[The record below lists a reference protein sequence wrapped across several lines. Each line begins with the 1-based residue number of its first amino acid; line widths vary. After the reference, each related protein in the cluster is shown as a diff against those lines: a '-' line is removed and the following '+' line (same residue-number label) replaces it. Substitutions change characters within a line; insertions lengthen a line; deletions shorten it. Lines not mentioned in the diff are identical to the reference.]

1 MKVPWT
7 MRRASK
13 PGFSLVLSLAVMAL
27 LVLVVLSMAGFLS
40 IESRVASAGLAA
52 RQARLNALAS
62 MREALGVLQQEMGPD
77 QRISASAGFLDANP
91 ETPDLN
97 DGGAA
102 GTLHHP
108 NWVGSWNSYR
118 PGLRR
123 DSEYDTV
130 GKGQAPLALRR
141 LATAPS
147 YEKAGIIGG
156 DRTFRRWLVST
167 GYDTDWEAANPNLAI
182 AAGLRTDNSGAESL
196 KALRGAW
203 LWNPAS
209 TGTGAQSAQL
219 LGGGTLGLPAST
231 TANSARADAP
241 LVNFPG
247 AEGGAAGRFAWWVTD
262 NSQRATVNL
271 APRAEPAN
279 TWERVQAVF
288 APERTRPEVPHGSAG
303 AAPLALQGAAT
314 RATTKNFA
322 FFGFDPA
329 QAAGAATFGDLGSA
343 MSATAQSDP
352 AWRTFWLDYTVSS
365 RGVLANPLN
374 GDLKSDLNLLLENP
388 NRVHPPSRHID
399 IAAASS
405 NINPGVT
412 DNWYNYA
419 LLDTIAEARNYLF
432 YFHRQSADEA
442 SFLGRIRPYRGTS
455 WTDLWRWYQS
465 YKPEEGRSLSS
476 LTPLRSVPVPVSTHT
491 GYTPGHQFLDKYEM
505 LNFPRFAKIQYVYS
519 YTSRQEGTMPDGS
532 PAYRLGIG
540 FVPVLTLWNPFN
552 FRLEFPL
559 PTARG
564 GVAPGIKCAGMPVG
578 FHVGFRRWDAATGT
592 HGAVNWVTPGSPNLP
607 PQGQRWVHTSFF
619 ATQTWISSYTQ
630 QGPDRFTLNAGEA
643 LVYSPRLTSDYVKT
657 SGSGDGFPAYPGYEP
672 IHAIV
677 NYGQTIGTWDGILG
691 RVTPSGSVP
700 WSWTG
705 GANDL
710 VVIQPYYS
718 DHTSNSAWANSE
730 TAVDFWTDN
739 GWPVQEYR
747 GAYITSFKSA
757 VEGASGQ
764 NTLKVNYNPAKFRSV
779 TLAAAAGAKVPFLSM
794 SMYLKSERGTAAAGR
809 QYPNLA
815 FLHSSLLN
823 RNQTLDAD
831 QGDLLWLRNVGI
843 EFYID
848 QLFGTWDSDAVQLDA
863 ANRGFLGS
871 GLTAE
876 NGSRFWAGSEQPY
889 WPVISLGLLQNAQM
903 GNQGLGGWRTQGTW
917 LSGGAIDFAFGNS
930 AGFPGI
936 PVDAVTNQG
945 NDSAASSA
953 AWPTEIPRTGTR
965 FLIDHAYL
973 ANWSGWDYY
982 FTSSVTRQDT
992 AGFGAHGVTRRDFA
1006 QVLDEFMRGATPL
1019 PNRRLTWVGNTGE
1032 GDLSGAWARL
1042 MNTGSAPFVAG
1053 GIPPDTT
1060 RQGDRAQTDAHG
1072 KLARNLLLEGAFN
1085 VNSVSKEAWRA
1096 VLFAARGRA
1105 VAHDRTSQGDP
1116 GAVGIDDLSAGTVR
1130 TPFPRFSMPLGP
1142 CADKAGTEEAY
1153 WAGFRALTD
1162 AQVDALAEAI
1172 VAEVK
1177 QRGPFLSLG
1186 EFVNRRV
1193 APRASGNRD
1202 WFAKQAGRATG
1213 TLADNRPETRGA
1225 LQAAIDRTDINARFN
1240 AAGRTYT
1247 TAELTASDA
1256 SLPGMGNQY
1265 LSNAALANYPA
1276 DASGRVARAYGS
1288 NGFLTQADV
1297 LNVIGSFLAARG
1309 DTFTVR
1315 CLGES
1320 PRGDARA
1327 VCEIVVQRLP
1337 EYVRHRNTEAAN
1349 PNEGDAPET
1358 NWGTLKDPVN
1368 KSLGRRFRVVSFR
1381 WLAPNEI

>member
-1 MKVPWT
+1 MGITLPT
-7 MRRASK
+7 RRASK

-27 LVLVVLSMAGFLS
+27 LVLVVLSLAGFLA
-40 IESRVASAGLAA
+40 IESRVASAGIAA

-62 MREALGVLQQEMGPD
+62 AREAIGVLQQEMGPD
-77 QRISASAGFLDANP
+77 QRISASAGLLDANP
-91 ETPDLN
+91 ETADLN
-97 DGGAA
+97 DGSAA

-118 PGLRR
+118 PGLKR

-130 GKGQAPLALRR
+130 GKGTAPLALRR

-147 YEKAGIIGG
+147 YEKAGVIGG

-167 GYDTDWEAANPNLAI
+167 GYDTDWETANPNLAL
-182 AAGLRTDNSGAESL
+182 AAGLRTDNSAAESL

-203 LWNPAS
+203 LWNPSS

-219 LGGGTLGLPAST
+219 LGAGTLGLPAST

-241 LVNFPG
+241 LVPFPSPATG
-247 AEGGAAGRFAWWVTD
+247 AAAGRFAWWVTD

-271 APRAEPAN
+271 PPRPEPAN

-288 APERTRPEVPHGSAG
+288 APERTRPEVPHGAAG
-303 AAPLALQGAAT
+303 ASPLALQGATT
-314 RATTKNFA
+314 RTTAKDLA

-329 QAAGAATFGDLGSA
+329 LAASASTYGDLGAA
-343 MSATAQSDP
+343 MGTAAQADP
-352 AWRTFWLDYTVSS
+352 AWRTFWLDYTTSS
-365 RGVLANPLN
+365 RGVLASPLN
-374 GDLKSDLNLLLENP
+374 GDLKSDLNLILENP

-399 IAAASS
+399 IAAANS
-405 NINPGVT
+405 NINPSVT
-412 DNWYNYA
+412 DNWYNFA
-419 LLDTIAEARNYLF
+419 LLDTIDEARNYLF

-442 SFLGRIRPYRGTS
+442 NSLLGRIRPYRGTA

-465 YKPEEGRSLSS
+465 YKPDEGRSLSS
-476 LTPLRSVPVPVSTHT
+476 LTPLRSVPAPVSTHS

-540 FVPVLTLWNPFN
+540 FVPVITLWNPFN

-559 PTARG
+559 PTSRG
-564 GVAPGIKCAGMPVG
+564 GVAPGLKCAGMPVG

-592 HGAVNWVTPGSPNLP
+592 HGAVTWVTPGSPNLP
-607 PQGQRWVHTSFF
+607 SQGQRWVHTSFF
-619 ATQTWISSYTQ
+619 ATQTWVSSYTQ
-630 QGPDRFTLNAGEA
+630 ESPQQFFLNPGEA

-657 SGSGDGFPAYPGYEP
+657 TSSNDGFAAYPGYEP
-672 IHAIV
+672 TNAIV
-677 NYGQTIGTWDGILG
+677 NYGQTIGTSDGILG
-691 RVTPSGSVP
+691 RVTPVGS

-718 DHTSNSAWANSE
+718 DHTSNSAWANAE

-757 VEGASGQ
+757 IEGASGQ
-764 NTLKVNYNPAKFRSV
+764 NTIRINYNPAKFRSV
-779 TLAAAAGAKVPFLSM
+779 SLAAAAGAKVPFMSM
-794 SMYLKSERGTAAAGR
+794 SMYLKSEQGTAAAGR

-823 RNQTLDAD
+823 RNQSLGSD
-831 QGDLLWLRNVGI
+831 QRDLLWLRNVGI

-848 QLFGTWDSDAVQLDA
+848 QLFGTWDSDAVQLDIS
-863 ANRGFLGS
+863 NRGFLGS

-889 WPVISLGLLQNAQM
+889 WPTISLGLLQNAQM

-930 AGFPGI
+930 AGYPGI

-945 NDSAASSA
+945 NESAA
-953 AWPTEIPRTGTR
+953 AWADSTPMTGTR

-982 FTSSVTRQDT
+982 YVSSLTRQDT
-992 AGFGAHGVTRRDFA
+992 AGFQAHGVPRRDFA
-1006 QVLDEFMRGATPL
+1006 QVLDEFMRGAAPL
-1019 PNRRLTWVGNTGE
+1019 PNRRLTWVRGTGE
-1032 GDLSGAWARL
+1032 ADNAAAWSRI
-1042 MNTGSAPFVAG
+1042 MGSTVPYVAE
-1053 GIPPDTT
+1053 GIPAGTT
-1060 RQGDRAQTDAHG
+1060 RQGDRAQTDAHAR
-1072 KLARNLLLEGAFN
+1072 LARNLLLEGAFN

-1105 VAHDRTSQGDP
+1105 VTHDRTSQGRP
-1116 GAVGIDDLSAGTVR
+1116 GEVGTEDLSTGTVR

-1142 CADKAGTEEAY
+1142 CADKAETEESY
-1153 WAGFRALTD
+1153 WSGFRALTD
-1162 AQVDALAEAI
+1162 EQVDALAEEI
-1172 VAEVK
+1172 VKEVK

-1202 WFAKQAGRATG
+1202 WFAKQAGRALT
-1213 TLADNRPETRGA
+1213 TLPDTRPETRGA
-1225 LQAAIDRTDINARFN
+1225 LQAAIDRTNVNARFG
-1240 AAGRTYT
+1240 ASGRTYT
-1247 TAELTASDA
+1247 SAELTATDA
-1256 SLPGMGNQY
+1256 SLPGMANQY
-1265 LSNAALANYPA
+1265 LGNAALANFPV
-1276 DASGRVARAYGS
+1276 DATGKVARAYGA

-1297 LNVIGSFLAARG
+1297 LNVVGSFLAARG
-1309 DTFTVR
+1309 DTFTLR

-1337 EYVRHRNTEAAN
+1337 EYMRHRDAAATT
-1349 PNEGDAPET
+1349 PNQGDSPET
-1358 NWGTLKDPVN
+1358 NWAQLQDAVN

-1381 WLAPNEI
+1381 WLAPSEI